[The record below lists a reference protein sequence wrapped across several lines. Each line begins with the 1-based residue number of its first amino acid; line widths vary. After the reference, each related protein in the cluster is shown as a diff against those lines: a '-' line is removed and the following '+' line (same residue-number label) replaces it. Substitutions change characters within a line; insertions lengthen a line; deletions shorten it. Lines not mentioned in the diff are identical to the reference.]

1 MQKYLFSG
9 ILIASLLSVMNYNA
23 PLPTRKNI
31 APKKT
36 PSIGAQIQLTRINK
50 GYSQK
55 FLCRMTGLNVDILQ
69 GIEKGELEPTLET
82 MFKIQDILG
91 GAIVI
96 DGDAFAKL

>member
-55 FLCRMTGLNVDILQ
+55 FLCRMTGINLHVLQNIEQGNV
-69 GIEKGELEPTLET
+69 EPTLET

-96 DGDAFAKL
+96 DGDALAKI